1 MKNIRHMMVGMIGTT
16 LAVSHAFGG
25 ERELDAHQ
33 HGHGVL
39 NIAIEDQTLW
49 IELEAPGADIV
60 GFERPASSEE
70 DKVAIET
77 AKAKLGDLF
86 GLFGIPAN
94 ASCEL
99 DEMMVMLV
107 GDEHEDHDEAGAD
120 ADHHDDHNEA
130 DHHGGH
136 AKEETHHTEFR
147 AEYKIRCA
155 DLSEIET
162 LPLRY
167 FTVFPAAQEL
177 DVSVVTESGQ
187 HRQEV
192 TSESATVQLSGD

>member
-25 ERELDAHQ
+25 ERELDAHR
-33 HGHGVL
+33 HGHGVR

-60 GFERPASSEE
+60 GFEHPASSAE
-70 DKVAIET
+70 DKVEIET
-77 AKAKLGDLF
+77 AKAKLRDVF

-107 GDEHEDHDEAGAD
+107 GDEHETHDEAGID
-120 ADHHDDHNEA
+120 LDHHDDHNEA
-130 DHHGGH
+130 DHHDGH
-136 AKEETHHTEFR
+136 AKEETHHTEFH
-147 AEYKIRCA
+147 AEYRMRCA
-155 DLSEIET
+155 GLSELET

-177 DVSVVTESGQ
+177 DVSVITEGGQ
-187 HRQEV
+187 QRQEV
-192 TSESATVQLSGD
+192 TSGSATVQLSGD